1 MQLVSVIEFLEPL
14 IPRREPLCC
23 DKVRQQPSIG
33 ICCIA
38 KAASPAPVQLAVQA
52 GKEMFCS
59 EAAYRS

>member
-33 ICCIA
+33 IPCTA
-38 KAASPAPVQLAVQA
+38 KKMHYLHQSHLP
-52 GKEMFCS
+52 
-59 EAAYRS
+59 